1 MYPEQ
6 EAAVSSPKGNHQSK
20 KHWKHKQKNWKIS
33 TKGESYGILG
43 LRFMFKKVA
52 GRVSKWLLFVLKR
65 TIFSKSCCIIQKYLV
80 GS

>member
-1 MYPEQ
+1 MYLEQ
-6 EAAVSSPKGNHQSK
+6 EAAVPSPKGNHQSK

-43 LRFMFKKVA
+43 LRFMFTE
-52 GRVSKWLLFVLKR
+52 RVSKWLLFVLKR

>member
-20 KHWKHKQKNWKIS
+20 KHWKHKQKNWKIC

-43 LRFMFKKVA
+43 LRFM
-52 GRVSKWLLFVLKR
+52 
-65 TIFSKSCCIIQKYLV
+65 Y
-80 GS
+80 